1 MARTE
6 QTAQPIASPA
16 PTPAA
21 PAGVDAP
28 APAAETPGELDR
40 QIGVFAQKWFG
51 LQLDAE
57 KCRQVAALLSAPNAA
72 AAPPRAPDPGAAVQ
86 AKAVNVV
93 DAGRERIQKVIQ
105 QGLARTQD
113 TVRSATR
120 SEREAEANIL
130 GAVERATSLEDL
142 RLPKPRVGDES
153 AQPPLAQFA
162 HQLQRLIRNE
172 VDARFQQ
179 QFAPLAQQLQSVIE
193 AARSKGLLPGQAD
206 SDPSEPS
213 RSGPE
218 NQGGAAKNAAK
229 PDPNNNQNNAGTAP

>member
-6 QTAQPIASPA
+6 QTAQPPA
-16 PTPAA
+16 PPPAA
-21 PAGVDAP
+21 PAAAP
-28 APAAETPGELDR
+28 APAPVAETPGELDR
-40 QIGVFAQKWFG
+40 QIGVFAQKWFD
-51 LQLDAE
+51 LQLDPE
-57 KCRQVAALLSAPNAA
+57 KCRQVAALLSASNASGA
-72 AAPPRAPDPGAAVQ
+72 AQTRAPDSATAVQ
-86 AKAVNVV
+86 AKAVSVV

-113 TVRSATR
+113 TVRSATQ

-153 AQPPLAQFA
+153 VQPPLAQFA
-162 HQLQRLIRNE
+162 HQLQRLIRAE
-172 VDARFQQ
+172 VDTCFQQ